1 MSVRKSSRRLPT
13 LTLIITLA
21 AASAPAAVASA
32 QSQGGDLAAFLA
44 QLESIGASE
53 VHLSPPNDP
62 LVGYAERLETALEL
76 QAHLADS
83 EAEGHEPGDHGWRA
97 LRLVADARS
106 YSEAK
111 LLARIAYGEPGSPP
125 SVPRELSDD
134 PRDPDWEFEDS
145 APSFP
150 EHVTEALRARRTGRD
165 RVVDEMSDQDFD
177 TYAQI
182 EELIYRAQRAEAAAA
197 RGRTFDARE
206 DLYIAVLNNGQSW
219 RRKKP
224 VDHVPSTVER
234 GEAGGQGGSDEGFPE
249 LTQTSAPTKVIL
261 GDIDNRSLRSQY
273 NGFTMSGYVWRP
285 KGALISQ
292 SAHSNGD
299 PIDVSCTGVKIS
311 ERLVVTAGHC
321 LFDEGSW
328 TDLRKWVPGADGIA
342 ESMGV
347 TNDPSPNG
355 YKISI
360 MLEEVGLPYTVIP
373 VDIGKGDQF
382 TPEFL
387 KLSPNNKMPAIV
399 DHDGPGGRDYPLFES
414 GAILMYLAEKT
425 GQLMPSGVSER
436 YRVVEWL
443 MFQMGGVGPMLGQ
456 THHFRAYAP
465 EPIPYAI
472 DRYTREAGRV
482 YGVLDRRL
490 GEVEYLAGDYSIADI
505 ATFPWLRSHE
515 RQGQKLEDFPNV
527 KRWFEAINA
536 RPAVARGLQLLA
548 EKRSAGPMD
557 EKTKEMLFG
566 DTQYERR

>member
-355 YKISI
+355 YKISWTRLVRGNWHDHEWSNFDFGLFVLYDNGSSCSLPWHGWWKTSLLNKTVHLYGYPGESQNCSASPRGDKDCYASI
-360 MLEEVGLPYTVIP
+360 YGDDGVISYAGSYKVRYNIDTTGGQSGTGFYRIYNGGRYVVGAHSGPYNSNVNRGVRINGGNR
-373 VDIGKGDQF
+373 D
-382 TPEFL
+382 
-387 KLSPNNKMPAIV
+387 MIV
-399 DHDGPGGRDYPLFES
+399 D
-414 GAILMYLAEKT
+414 A
-425 GQLMPSGVSER
+425 
-436 YRVVEWL
+436 
-443 MFQMGGVGPMLGQ
+443 
-456 THHFRAYAP
+456 
-465 EPIPYAI
+465 
-472 DRYTREAGRV
+472 
-482 YGVLDRRL
+482 
-490 GEVEYLAGDYSIADI
+490 
-505 ATFPWLRSHE
+505 
-515 RQGQKLEDFPNV
+515 
-527 KRWFEAINA
+527 
-536 RPAVARGLQLLA
+536 
-548 EKRSAGPMD
+548 RSANPANACN
-557 EKTKEMLFG
+557 
-566 DTQYERR
+566 